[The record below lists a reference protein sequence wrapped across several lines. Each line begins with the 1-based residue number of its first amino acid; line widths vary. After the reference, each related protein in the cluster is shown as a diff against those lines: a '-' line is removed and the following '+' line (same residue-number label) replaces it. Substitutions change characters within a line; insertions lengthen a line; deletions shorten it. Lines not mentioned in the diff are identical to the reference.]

1 MVLPFNPKFPA
12 SLLING
18 KLVKSFHACWSG
30 AQPAELEDIAAQRN
44 SGSSRALRMVRTVP
58 VSAEHEIQN
67 ADEIRG
73 NVAVIVCQRGAKNV
87 RGLNMVDQVMGGTN
101 THIKY
106 Q

>member
-1 MVLPFNPKFPA
+1 VVLPFNPNFPA

-18 KLVKSFHACWSG
+18 KLVKSFHACGSG
-30 AQPAELEDIAAQRN
+30 VRPAEHEDIAAQRD

-58 VSAEHEIQN
+58 VSAEPEIQN
-67 ADEIRG
+67 ADGIRG
-73 NVAVIVCQRGAKNV
+73 NAAVVVCQRGAKSV